1 MNEEIPELKQ
11 SLKYFKR
18 LLFLIK
24 PYWGKI
30 IKGFS
35 LGVIVGIIG
44 MLTPYLTKLL
54 IDEVY
59 PTQNV
64 TLMQVLVA
72 GILTIGI
79 TSAIIGTIQGY
90 YNLYINSK
98 LSNSISLM
106 FFNHLQHLTI
116 RFFDEHRVGEILS
129 RFGDIN
135 KSLGSVNKVFQTIF
149 VNGIYILLVPPFLF
163 LLQWKLALVALITLP
178 VTIIIITLLGK
189 YLRKYWK
196 KTSEAYADL
205 NAFQFEMLT
214 HIRTVKSMVLEHYAY
229 KENKKQLEN
238 AFQLQ
243 LKAGGL
249 SQLLGFSNGLLHTLN
264 TALYTWLGWTYILSK
279 QMTLGDYIAFTAYI
293 GYLYRPLR
301 EFVNLFSEFQQSSVN
316 LNRTF
321 EYLDKPTDFLPQNS
335 YEPYPTIQNPFSG
348 RIEIKNLSFGYDPNI
363 IVLKNIN
370 LVIKPNTITSIVGPS
385 GSGKTSLIRLL
396 LNMER
401 AQKGTILYDE
411 KSQQE
416 IPIQEIRKQISV
428 IWQEFSMFKGTF
440 YENLTIGLEDVDKTL
455 IQNALKIAKID
466 DLINSLPNK
475 LNTMVAEWGAT
486 LSGGQKQRLAIA
498 RAIIRD
504 TPLIIFDEATSN
516 IDIKTETEILRSLFD
531 NLGNKTLIFITH
543 RLTSASLAD
552 KVCLLKEG
560 EIIDSGPHEAL
571 MDRCAQYRE
580 MYSFDN
586 K

>member
-178 VTIIIITLLGK
+178 VTIITITLLGK

-205 NAFQFEMLT
+205 NAFQFEILT

-229 KENKKQLEN
+229 KENKRQLEN

-264 TALYTWLGWTYILSK
+264 TALYTWLGWTYILSQ

-321 EYLDKPTDFLPQNS
+321 EYLDKPTDFLPLKS
-335 YEPYPTIQNPFSG
+335 YEPYPIIQNPFCG
-348 RIEIKNLSFGYDPNI
+348 KIEIKNLSFGYDPNI
-363 IVLKNIN
+363 IVLKNID

-396 LNMER
+396 LNMEI

-416 IPIQEIRKQISV
+416 IPVQEIRKQISV
-428 IWQEFSMFKGTF
+428 IWQEFSMFKGTL

-504 TPLIIFDEATSN
+504 TPIIVFDEATSN

-543 RLTSASLAD
+543 RLSSASLAD

-560 EIIDSGPHEAL
+560 EIVDSGPHEEL
-571 MDRCAQYRE
+571 MNRCTQYRE